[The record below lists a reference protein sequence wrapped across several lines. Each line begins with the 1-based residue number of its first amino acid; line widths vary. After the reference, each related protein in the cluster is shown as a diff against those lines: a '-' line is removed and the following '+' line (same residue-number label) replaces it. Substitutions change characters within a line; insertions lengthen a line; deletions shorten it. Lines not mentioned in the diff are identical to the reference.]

1 MTDVFLFRHS
11 HVDYRPPAEITAHN
25 PLTPLG
31 HRLAALLAARCDDW
45 DLQHLFVSTMPRAQQ
60 TADAI
65 SARFPGLPRL
75 DMPEFCESNVDDLAD
90 FEGPQPPENMNAW
103 EEAHFI
109 HANLRTWE
117 RVARGWEKMQATIA
131 EQGLERVA
139 VVSHGG
145 AINIM
150 VRLFLGQEEVTRL
163 RRAWFEIDWTATT
176 CLRYGGQYAGATRAV
191 RWINDARHIDPLRAE
206 LAAWEAR
213 E

>member
-1 MTDVFLFRHS
+1 MIDVFLFRHS
-11 HVDYRPPAEITAHN
+11 HVDYRPPIELTAHN

-31 HRLAALLAARCDDW
+31 HRLAALLAERCDEW

-75 DMPEFCESNVDDLAD
+75 NMPEFCESNADDLAD
-90 FEGPQPPENMNAW
+90 FDGPLPPEDMNAW
-103 EEAHFI
+103 QDAHFA

-117 RVARGWEKMQATIA
+117 RVARGWEQMHRIIA
-131 EQGLERVA
+131 EKGLERVA

-150 VRLFLGQEEVTRL
+150 VRLFLGQQDITRL
-163 RRAWFEIDWTATT
+163 RSAWFEVDWTATT
-176 CLRYGGQYAGATRAV
+176 CLRYGSDYAGVGRSV
-191 RWINDARHIDPLRAE
+191 RWVNDARHIDPLRAE
-206 LAAWEAR
+206 LAEYG

>member
-1 MTDVFLFRHS
+1 MTTDILLFRHA

-31 HRLAALLAARCDDW
+31 HRMAALLAERCDDW
-45 DLQHLFVSTMPRAQQ
+45 HLQYLFVSTMPRAQQ

-75 DMPEFCESNVDDLAD
+75 NMPEIAESNVADLAD
-90 FEGPQPPENMNAW
+90 FDGPRPPENMSAW
-103 EEAHFI
+103 EDAHFI

-117 RVARGWEKMQATIA
+117 RVARGWEKMRAVIA

-150 VRLFLGQEEVTRL
+150 VRLFLGQDDVTRL
-163 RRAWFEIDWTATT
+163 RRAWFEVDWTATT
-176 CLRYGGQYAGATRAV
+176 CLRCGTQYGPAARSV
-191 RWINDARHIDPLRAE
+191 RWVNDARHIDPLRAE
-206 LAAWEAR
+206 LAEYG